1 MEISLPGVMLGAW
14 TKSDNGAVSRARDW
28 SARSAAKG
36 RVLIVAPRADAVL
49 ASSLALVG
57 LTEVIARAA
66 IGGLGGESALA
77 VGLLALGSTLPLAL
91 LGKAGA
97 AAAICASSVLSL
109 AGFHALTAAGF
120 VALLIALYR
129 LGHGSQQ
136 HVLVQLSALGLAV
149 PFVVLTFTGPPPT
162 SSEAAALT
170 ALLAALAPVAA
181 LGGFAQ
187 QARREVRDNRA
198 ARQVIADTLIEHTAR
213 GERARI
219 AHELH
224 DVVAH
229 HISMVAV
236 QAESARLAVP
246 GMPPAGAQRLS
257 AIGDTARAALVE
269 MRRLLGVLRQ
279 DALIDAADRH
289 PQPGLDQLNEL
300 IDEARGVSG
309 SGTRLILRGAPIPLG
324 PSVEL
329 AGYRIVQEALTNAR
343 RYAPGAAVDVEM
355 TYNDDRLR
363 LRIRDNGPGPD
374 PSAPAGGHGVA
385 GMHERAAA
393 VGGNL
398 HTGPAPGGGY
408 LIDATLPA
416 KIEAPA

>member
-1 MEISLPGVMLGAW
+1 MAIS
-14 TKSDNGAVSRARDW
+14 
-28 SARSAAKG
+28 
-36 RVLIVAPRADAVL
+36 
-49 ASSLALVG
+49 
-57 LTEVIARAA
+57 
-66 IGGLGGESALA
+66 
-77 VGLLALGSTLPLAL
+77 
-91 LGKAGA
+91 
-97 AAAICASSVLSL
+97 ASSVVSL
-109 AGFHALTAAGF
+109 AGFHALTVAGF

-129 LGHGSQQ
+129 LGRAGSQQ
-136 HVLVQLSALGLAV
+136 HALIQLSALGLAI
-149 PFVVLTFTGPPPT
+149 PFLVLTFTGPPPT

-170 ALLAALAPVAA
+170 VLLAALSPVAS

-187 QARREVRDNRA
+187 QARQEVQDNRA
-198 ARQVIADTLIEHTAR
+198 ARQVIADTLIDHTAR

-219 AHELH
+219 ARELH

-279 DALIDAADRH
+279 DAQIDVVDRH

-309 SGTRLILRGAPIPLG
+309 SATRLILRGAPIPLNSG
-324 PSVEL
+324 VEL

-343 RYAPGAAVDVEM
+343 RYAPGAAVDIEM
-355 TYNDDRLR
+355 TYSDDRLR
-363 LRIRDNGPGPD
+363 LRIRDNGPGRD
-374 PSAPAGGHGVA
+374 PSAPVGGHGVA
-385 GMHERAAA
+385 GMHERAIA
-393 VGGNL
+393 VGGSL
-398 HTGPAPGGGY
+398 HVGPAPSGGY
-408 LIDATLPA
+408 VIDAILPA